1 MAFWTARILFAATA
15 VLLLS
20 TDDSLAQL
28 KGNICEM
35 DEAKI
40 TELLDCTLS
49 KSPKGTLELWENA
62 KAMFGGKPPAQA
74 VLSLCGASPAAG
86 DTLSIRWNATAAL
99 TQHYLGGVAWSLVS
113 LRSGR
118 TAASVQK
125 RVTFE
130 GSAVAKRRSWCRF

>member
-86 DTLSIRWNATAAL
+86 DTLISEFTNQQAKADKPKFKKAL
-99 TQHYLGGVAWSLVS
+99 KDCSS
-113 LRSGR
+113 
-118 TAASVQK
+118 
-125 RVTFE
+125 
-130 GSAVAKRRSWCRF
+130 